1 MKTIPLTV
9 LTESLPAQPAGIIP
23 LVKRMVRPLKSL
35 ISRKPG
41 PQKRRY
47 GGHYAVTRSL
57 VEGLRKIGADF
68 NYNPEENKIAE
79 TVLVLSGPSVLR
91 NAIRRKNKG
100 EISFLLAGPN
110 IADSV
115 LDEDGIVGDPAVD
128 YFIVPSSWIEK
139 NVIGELPTLK
149 GRVLCWYAGVDV
161 EYWKPRGP
169 KQKRKV
175 LVYWKTEKEE
185 FCSAVET
192 TLIQKGYT
200 PVRITYGKYISKEYK
215 QALDQCQ
222 FAVFL
227 SRSES
232 QGVALAE
239 SWSMD
244 VPTLVWDPGE
254 LFFRGKAFEQVSAC
268 PYLSPETGQRWGD
281 LPELEKLL
289 DGYDNYKD
297 QFNPRAHT
305 VRNFSDEVCA
315 QSLLHF
321 ISATS
326 KSQ

>member
-1 MKTIPLTV
+1 MSPIHLTV
-9 LTESLPAQPAGIIP
+9 LTEPLPVPPSGIIP
-23 LVKRMVRPLKSL
+23 RIKRMVRPLKS
-35 ISRKPG
+35 IFKGQPIPRK
-41 PQKRRY
+41 RLY

-57 VEGLRKIGADF
+57 VEGLRKIGANF
-68 NYNPEENKIAE
+68 NYNPQENNIAE
-79 TVLVLSGPSVLR
+79 NVIVLSGPAVLR

-100 EISFLLAGPN
+100 EIRFLLAGPN

-115 LDEDGIVGDPAVD
+115 LDEDGIVGDPAID
-128 YFIVPSSWIEK
+128 YFVVPSAWIEN
-139 NVIGELPTLK
+139 NVVGELPTLK
-149 GRVLCWYAGVDV
+149 GRVLCWYVGVDV
-161 EYWKPRGP
+161 DYWRPRGP
-169 KQKRKV
+169 KQKGKV

-185 FCSAVET
+185 FCSAVERM
-192 TLIQKGYT
+192 LIEKGYA
-200 PVRITYGKYISKEYK
+200 PARITYGKYTSQEYK
-215 QALDQCQ
+215 HTLDKCE

-254 LFFRGKAFEQVSAC
+254 LFYRGKAFEQVSAC
-268 PYLSPETGQRWGD
+268 PYLSSETGKRWKD

-289 DGYDNYKD
+289 ADYDSYKD
-297 QFNPRAHT
+297 QFNPRIHT
-305 VRNFSDEVCA
+305 VKNFSDEVCA

-326 KSQ
+326 KLQ